1 MWLRPATATLM
12 AVGLY
17 FVVVFGFRAAGHWH
31 TDITEQEYHHRLQ
44 ELDSPLYTHVG
55 GTAMTEDP
63 ARR

>member
-1 MWLRPATATLM
+1 MYL
-12 AVGLY
+12 
-17 FVVVFGFRAAGHWH
+17 VVVFGFRATGHWH
-31 TDITEQEYHHRLQ
+31 TDITEEEYHHRLQ